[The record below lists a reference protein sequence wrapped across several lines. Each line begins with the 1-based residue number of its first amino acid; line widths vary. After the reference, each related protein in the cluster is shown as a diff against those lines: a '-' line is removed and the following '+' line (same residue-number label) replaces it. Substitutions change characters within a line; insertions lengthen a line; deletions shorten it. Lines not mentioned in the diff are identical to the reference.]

1 MPLSCRACTLVMEGT
16 EDNKDMDT
24 EPSTPV
30 HSPEGVPQIRRKMH
44 DIRIRLDEAIQKPA
58 IFESKYSRLKEDR
71 DNVRKSK
78 LALELQ
84 EAGPSSASEDRM
96 VVGWEE
102 LQDLKVVWSEL
113 SRIWEQI
120 DEMKDT
126 PWLSVHPRK
135 LRQQMD
141 LLLNQLK
148 DLPARLR
155 QYASYEYVKKLI
167 QSFKKVNRLIV
178 ELTSGALKDR
188 HWMTLCMQLRV
199 SWVLSELTLRQVR
212 AGMDDG
218 NIKFLMLFVVNANVR
233 PRPGFSLAPI
243 F

>member
-1 MPLSCRACTLVMEGT
+1 M
-16 EDNKDMDT
+16 
-24 EPSTPV
+24 
-30 HSPEGVPQIRRKMH
+30 
-44 DIRIRLDEAIQKPA
+44 
-58 IFESKYSRLKEDR
+58 
-71 DNVRKSK
+71 RKSK

-148 DLPARLR
+148 DLLTGLW

-199 SWVLSELTLRQVR
+199 SWVLSELTLGQVR
-212 AGMDDG
+212 AKMENELWLGG
-218 NIKFLMLFVVNANVR
+218 SAGSCHIAPFVYGHAPYLGVLTGCPVFLCFAPHFNQKFLVF
-233 PRPGFSLAPI
+233 GKFS
-243 F
+243 